1 MSEQELYSFFLSLIV
16 FVILTGFFT
25 VLLAYSVKLKIALIR
40 CGAIDKEIQK
50 EYEKEKNKLRNDGW
64 FVTLLSRIFAAVLCV
79 VFAFSMILAFTENTL
94 FEDIPTLKV
103 VKSDSMSYKNK
114 LNKYLFENELDDQF
128 DTYDLILCEKLPDEF
143 DLELYD
149 IVIYDYKG
157 TAIVHRIVEIIE
169 PDETHPDHR
178 YFRTQGDAVSS
189 PDGSLVFYDH
199 MLGVYEGNRI
209 PFLGSIVIFLQSP
222 AGWLCV
228 ILLLFTLIAAP
239 IVENK
244 LVSERL
250 IRLLRSGYLMKKP
263 VPTKKKVAAPAVE
276 ADVPP
281 PAEDE
286 PKKDFDYFAWAKSLR
301 EELCLQRDELH
312 REMRERKATPPPV
325 ATAEAKPALLKEAE
339 DRRLVAMFM
348 QSLAAEEAA
357 MQAEVARRVEE
368 RKAAMAAASARPNQT
383 DNKMNK
389 EGE

>member
-103 VKSDSMSYKNK
+103 VKSDSMSEKNK

-149 IVIYDYKG
+149 IIVYDYKG

-189 PDGSLVFYDH
+189 PDGSLVFYDQ

-209 PFLGSIVIFLQSP
+209 PFVGSIVIFLQSP

-244 LVSERL
+244 LIEERL
-250 IRLLRSGYLMKKP
+250 VRLLRSGYLMKKP
-263 VPTKKKVAAPAVE
+263 VPTKKANAAALPKAE
-276 ADVPP
+276 P
-281 PAEDE
+281 PAEVN
-286 PKKDFDYFAWAKSLR
+286 PKEDFDYYGWATSLR

-312 REMRERKATPPPV
+312 REMKLRQAAPQPTVPAVKTPHL
-325 ATAEAKPALLKEAE
+325 TKEEE
-339 DRRLVAMFM
+339 DRRLVALFM

-357 MQAEVARRVEE
+357 MQEAVARRIEE
-368 RKAAMAAASARPNQT
+368 RKAAKAEEDAASEN
-383 DNKMNK
+383 
-389 EGE
+389 GEEAN

>member
-103 VKSDSMSYKNK
+103 VKSDSMSEKNK

-149 IVIYDYKG
+149 IIVYDYKG

-189 PDGSLVFYDH
+189 PDGSLVFYDQ

-244 LVSERL
+244 LIEERL
-250 IRLLRSGYLMKKP
+250 VRLLRSGYLMKKP
-263 VPTKKKVAAPAVE
+263 VPTKKANAAALPKAE
-276 ADVPP
+276 P
-281 PAEDE
+281 PAEVN
-286 PKKDFDYFAWAKSLR
+286 PKEDFDYYGWATSLR

-312 REMRERKATPPPV
+312 REMKLRQAAPQPTVPAVKTPHL
-325 ATAEAKPALLKEAE
+325 TKEEE
-339 DRRLVAMFM
+339 DRRLVALFM

-357 MQAEVARRVEE
+357 MQEAVARRIEE
-368 RKAAMAAASARPNQT
+368 RKAAKAEEDAASEN
-383 DNKMNK
+383 
-389 EGE
+389 GEEAN

>member
-103 VKSDSMSYKNK
+103 VKSDSMSEKNK

-149 IVIYDYKG
+149 IVIYDLNG

-189 PDGSLVFYDH
+189 PDGSLVFYDQ

-209 PFLGSIVIFLQSP
+209 PFVGSIVIFLQSP

-244 LVSERL
+244 LIEERL

-263 VPTKKKVAAPAVE
+263 APTKQLAAVADMPKTE
-276 ADVPP
+276 AD
-281 PAEDE
+281 
-286 PKKDFDYFAWAKSLR
+286 PKEAFDYFGWATELR
-301 EELCLQRDELH
+301 EELCRQRDELH
-312 REMRERKATPPPV
+312 REMKLRQAAPQPTVPAVKTPHL
-325 ATAEAKPALLKEAE
+325 TKEEE
-339 DRRLVAMFM
+339 DRRLVALFM

-357 MQAEVARRVEE
+357 MQEAVARRIEE
-368 RKAAMAAASARPNQT
+368 RKAAKAEEDATSEN
-383 DNKMNK
+383 
-389 EGE
+389 GEEAN